1 MSNKHFV
8 PGHQIHTAKEVNPNE
23 AKALEP
29 HMGHLYLVLIAA
41 IISFAITQIV
51 KPFLWKACKEMADSF
66 IRLFAVLTG
75 AFVAYTL
82 SDPLQMVDIWMGAC
96 AGALNAYIVKAFKQ
110 KIKSTLTLEDTPKPE
125 EPKKED

>member
-23 AKALEP
+23 PNSLEP

-41 IISFAITQIV
+41 IISFAVTQIV
-51 KPFLWKACKEMADSF
+51 KPFLWKFCNGMADSF
-66 IRLFAVLTG
+66 IRSFAVLTG

-96 AGALNAYIVKAFKQ
+96 AGVLNAYIVKAFKQ
-110 KIKSTLTLEDTPKPE
+110 KIKSTLTLEETPKPE